1 MSFKLKQKTKK
12 EENLFYRIK
21 VNLFETNEKK
31 KKNKTDIKGLN
42 LNLIIW
48 IIFSQKKKNYLFF
61 MF

>member
-31 KKNKTDIKGLN
+31 KKTKLT
-42 LNLIIW
+42 
-48 IIFSQKKKNYLFF
+48 
-61 MF
+61 